1 MHSLI
6 LRESDEKAGSFRF
19 LDLEKPM
26 IMDTPEAPDGRPDRK
41 ELSPYLPAQ
50 KNKHVPPPP
59 IPASKPITS
68 ADVIKKLTDG
78 SSPSGKGK

>member
-1 MHSLI
+1 MCSFI
-6 LRESDEKAGSFRF
+6 LWKSNEKACSFSV
-19 LDLEKPM
+19 LDLEKLM
-26 IMDTPEAPDGRPDRK
+26 IMDTPEAPDSRPDRK

-59 IPASKPITS
+59 IPATKPITS